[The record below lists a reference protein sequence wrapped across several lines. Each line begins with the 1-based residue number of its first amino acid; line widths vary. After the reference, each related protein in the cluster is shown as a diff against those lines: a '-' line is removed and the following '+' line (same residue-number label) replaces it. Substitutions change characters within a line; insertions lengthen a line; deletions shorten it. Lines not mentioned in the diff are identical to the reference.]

1 VTFDFP
7 VDRLWIEHQTP
18 IVLDQSGCLPC
29 LIIRLIIQ
37 TIRRDPI
44 GSVWIDEHP
53 T

>member
-1 VTFDFP
+1 LDFP